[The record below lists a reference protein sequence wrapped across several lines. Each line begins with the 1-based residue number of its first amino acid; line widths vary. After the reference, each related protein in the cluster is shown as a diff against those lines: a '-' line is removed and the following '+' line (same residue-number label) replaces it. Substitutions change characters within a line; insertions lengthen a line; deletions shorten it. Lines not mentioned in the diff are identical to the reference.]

1 MGESLQLVL
10 LTLGLTIMV
19 GKLVFSWW
27 IFPYLAYRKL
37 KANGFSGPQPSF
49 PFGNLNDIKKLKM
62 IASSLLLSA
71 STHDIH
77 STAFPYF
84 SLWQKL
90 YGTHIT
96 QLIYYIYE
104 FKIYRA

>member
-1 MGESLQLVL
+1 MGELLQLVL
-10 LTLGLTIMV
+10 LTIGLAMSVIAV

-49 PFGNLNDIKKLKM
+49 PLGNLSDIKKLKM
-62 IASSLLLSA
+62 IASSLLLST
-71 STHDIH
+71 SSHDIH

-90 YGTHIT
+90 YGKKLAARTN
-96 QLIYYIYE
+96 
-104 FKIYRA
+104 